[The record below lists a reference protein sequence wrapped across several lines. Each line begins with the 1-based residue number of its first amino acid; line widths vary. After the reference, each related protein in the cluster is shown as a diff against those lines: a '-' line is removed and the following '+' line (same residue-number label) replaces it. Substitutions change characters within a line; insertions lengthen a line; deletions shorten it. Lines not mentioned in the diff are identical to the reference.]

1 MTSGRSCTWNTEANA
16 LKSVHIQQRTTWGA
30 SVKWYFRT
38 IYILLCICKYMI
50 VCTQEMARIKQVS
63 HNYKNANYVGVGGS
77 TWSQHEPQK
86 QIKLP
91 TFCMA
96 VLDSFSAPER
106 TDRDWPVAFAGT
118 NAGQAPTAVASHR
131 RWCMNWSWWHP
142 DKSSRFKPTCFCLN
156 RLETRTSQNYQQAI
170 RRYGTKSECW
180 GATVP

>member
-1 MTSGRSCTWNTEANA
+1 MG
-16 LKSVHIQQRTTWGA
+16 
-30 SVKWYFRT
+30 
-38 IYILLCICKYMI
+38 
-50 VCTQEMARIKQVS
+50 VS
-63 HNYKNANYVGVGGS
+63 GS
-77 TWSQHEPQK
+77 TWSQQELQK

-170 RRYGTKSECW
+170 WYKIRMLRSYSTINPMPSRGWEFCKGSFQLAESTAPILLSRECKNTKVAMKLTTKSLFILH
-180 GATVP
+180 